1 MTKSNNN
8 PIQRGY
14 NPNSC
19 WPILIVFSL
28 LPYFVN
34 FKNAMPARATK
45 AAPTTWNILSPPEMN
60 ITIIPITKSAGGP
73 ITRAS
78 IFTIS
83 STPIY

>member
-28 LPYFVN
+28 LPYFIN

-45 AAPTTWNILSPPEMN
+45 AAPTIVNNQTYYTNHLLQESVLSN
-60 ITIIPITKSAGGP
+60 T
-73 ITRAS
+73 
-78 IFTIS
+78 
-83 STPIY
+83 